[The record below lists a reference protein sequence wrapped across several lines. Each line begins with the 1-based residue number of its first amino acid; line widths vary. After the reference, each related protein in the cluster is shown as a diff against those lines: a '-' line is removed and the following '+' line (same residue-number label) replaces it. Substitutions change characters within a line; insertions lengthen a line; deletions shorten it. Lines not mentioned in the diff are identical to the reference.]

1 MIIISYFCII
11 EKGVVK
17 NVFMLTSTPKRGV
30 KVALLLF
37 LFLFQPSIIIS
48 IFTILTEQPEDR
60 KGLFPEKSVVLKELR
75 PSTLKGYES
84 RFFMFRNDHFV
95 HGIGE

>member
-17 NVFMLTSTPKRGV
+17 NVFMLTSTPKQGV
-30 KVALLLF
+30 KVPLLLF
-37 LFLFQPSIIIS
+37 LFQPGIIIS
-48 IFTILTEQPEDR
+48 IFTIPTEQPEDR

-95 HGIGE
+95 HGIDE